1 MGFISVAGFSTSD
14 GTGAGDGEGVAR
26 TRSVFTGVEVG
37 WPGWVACGVTLKV
50 MKYGIKKD
58 EGLVW
63 TNWVGAALRAVALG
77 VVVVGS
83 FGGELRAADPV
94 KQERSQE
101 RGSEFTAKAV
111 PYQGKVV
118 AVNASAQTFTLTGRK
133 ERLFQMM
140 PGTVVTKDDAPA
152 KFEQLAVGDLVR
164 GLAIKNGDYWEAK
177 KVYIGPKATASA
189 GKPGEKAG
197 GQRLAA
203 EGESAR

>member
-1 MGFISVAGFSTSD
+1 M
-14 GTGAGDGEGVAR
+14 AR
-26 TRSVFTGVEVG
+26 PRSGFTGVEVG
-37 WPGWVACGVTLKV
+37 WPGWVACGVTLKD
-50 MKYGIKKD
+50 MKYGINRDGTEKGG
-58 EGLVW
+58 GLVW
-63 TNWVGAALRAVALG
+63 RTGLGAVVRAVAFGL
-77 VVVVGS
+77 VVAGS

-101 RGSEFTAKAV
+101 RGSEFSGKAV

-118 AVNASAQTFTLTGRK
+118 AVNAAAQTFTLTGRK

-164 GLAIKNGDYWEAK
+164 GTAIKNADYWEAK

-189 GKPGEKAG
+189 GKPGEKPS
-197 GQRLAA
+197 GQRLASEA
-203 EGESAR
+203 ESTR